1 MSATHR
7 MILDSL
13 RTIVIWGVSLMVGWQ
28 SFNYL
33 QLVSAFITLL
43 LILLVQLFEESIN
56 QRLDLHCFGLCNC
69 NWDSHNHFFLLLK
82 SMVSTI
88 KPIRVQF

>member
-33 QLVSAFITLL
+33 QLVSAFYYIATNTSCTT
-43 LILLVQLFEESIN
+43 F
-56 QRLDLHCFGLCNC
+56 
-69 NWDSHNHFFLLLK
+69 
-82 SMVSTI
+82 
-88 KPIRVQF
+88 

>member
-13 RTIVIWGVSLMVGWQ
+13 RTIVIWAVSLLVGWQ

-33 QLVSAFITLL
+33 QLVGF
-43 LILLVQLFEESIN
+43 
-56 QRLDLHCFGLCNC
+56 
-69 NWDSHNHFFLLLK
+69 FFLLTGTCVYNEIGGQIPGK
-82 SMVSTI
+82 YS
-88 KPIRVQF
+88 

>member
-13 RTIVIWGVSLMVGWQ
+13 RTIVIWAVSLLVGWQ

-33 QLVSAFITLL
+33 QLVGF
-43 LILLVQLFEESIN
+43 
-56 QRLDLHCFGLCNC
+56 
-69 NWDSHNHFFLLLK
+69 FFLLTGTCVYNEIGGQIPGK
-82 SMVSTI
+82 VVKATQEQCSYRNSD
-88 KPIRVQF
+88 FY